1 MLNVYLNFVQKSI
14 LITHYIVFE
23 TWLKFKYKNTKHHTC
38 ARVILAVHFFKR
50 TTRTTEY
57 FTHK

>member
-1 MLNVYLNFVQKSI
+1 MLNVYLNFAKI
-14 LITHYIVFE
+14 NIDNTLFE
-23 TWLKFKYKNTKHHTC
+23 TWLKFKHKNTKHHTC

-57 FTHK
+57 STHK